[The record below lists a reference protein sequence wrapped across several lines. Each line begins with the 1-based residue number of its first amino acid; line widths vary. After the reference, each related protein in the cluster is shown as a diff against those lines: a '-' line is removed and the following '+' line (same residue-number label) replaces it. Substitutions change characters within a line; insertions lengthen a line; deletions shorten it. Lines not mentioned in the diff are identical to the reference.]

1 MSIGPLIFR
10 MHAIK
15 RMFQRQISKDDVRN
29 VLEIG
34 ETIEG
39 YPHGMA
45 HRIQAD

>member
-1 MSIGPLIFR
+1 MSIGPRIFR

-15 RMFQRQISKDDVRN
+15 RMFQRQISKDDVQN

-39 YPHGMA
+39 YPHGTPYSS
-45 HRIQAD
+45 